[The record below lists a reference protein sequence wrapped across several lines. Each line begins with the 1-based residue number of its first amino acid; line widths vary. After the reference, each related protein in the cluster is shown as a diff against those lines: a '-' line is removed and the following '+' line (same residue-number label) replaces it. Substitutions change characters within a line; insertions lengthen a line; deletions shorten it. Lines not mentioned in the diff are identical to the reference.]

1 MSTLMII
8 GHMSP
13 VHLKQ
18 HMGFSAGSK
27 REQTLEKQKQKK
39 IKQKMVNRSMH
50 HEKDRQNLSF
60 EVMDV
65 KSLTL
70 M

>member
-27 REQTLEKQKQKK
+27 REQTLEKQKKK
-39 IKQKMVNRSMH
+39 INKA
-50 HEKDRQNLSF
+50 KDG
-60 EVMDV
+60 
-65 KSLTL
+65 KS
-70 M
+70 